1 MNNSTKSNKF
11 GLFVMMFIT
20 AALIGSIV
28 TISSADQNSAFATKS
43 KKSNEA
49 LQGLSQES
57 FTGSSAECFSNNN
70 TLASCNNVALSLN
83 GNDGNNANGQQ

>member
-1 MNNSTKSNKF
+1 MNNSIKTNGL
-11 GLFVMMFIT
+11 GLFAMMFIT

-28 TISSADQNSAFATKS
+28 TISAADQNSAFATKS

-49 LQGLSQES
+49 LQALSQES
-57 FTGSSAECFSNNN
+57 LTGSSAECFSNNN
-70 TLASCNNVALSLN
+70 TLASCNNVALSFN

>member
-1 MNNSTKSNKF
+1 MNKTGKSNKSAI
-11 GLFVMMFIT
+11 LAMMFIT

-28 TISSADQNSAFATKS
+28 TIAGDYNSAFATKS
-43 KKSNEA
+43 KSNEA
-49 LQGLSQES
+49 LQALSQDS

-83 GNDGNNANGQQ
+83 GNEGNQANGQQ